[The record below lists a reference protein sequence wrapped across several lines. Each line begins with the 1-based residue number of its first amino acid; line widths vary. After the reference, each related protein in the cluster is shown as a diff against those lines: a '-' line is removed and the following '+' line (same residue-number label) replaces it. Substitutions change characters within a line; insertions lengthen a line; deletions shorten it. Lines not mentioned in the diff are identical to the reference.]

1 MLPKKFN
8 KMSIEEQ
15 EVYLTN
21 KLSELYKTEK
31 YLRKALA
38 SVRNKVKVEV
48 SEEERPDL
56 AILKSEN

>member
-15 EVYLTN
+15 EVFIMGKLTD
-21 KLSELYKTEK
+21 LYKQEK

-38 SVRNKVKVEV
+38 QVRNKVKIELA
-48 SEEERPDL
+48 EIDRPDE